1 LEKYVPVVARVHGE
15 IHPEF
20 LEVQRVFD
28 RMARKLREAKS
39 RVPELKEEFRELRDI
54 TNGYSVPDDAC
65 ETYEAVYNMLAE
77 LDEAY
82 HA

>member
-1 LEKYVPVVARVHGE
+1 MPVVARVHGE